1 MEAFYRDI
9 YRGDSLSEEELGH
22 LLARAED
29 WLKALER
36 RYRVTGDNH
45 SRKLAL
51 CALADALGYYEAA
64 QNGQGALRYASAGTV
79 SVSGKGI
86 YTQLDIRPEAQEREL
101 YRIAG
106 RYLEIYRGVTQ

>member
-1 MEAFYRDI
+1 MEDFYRQV
-9 YRGDSLSEEELGH
+9 YRGNSLTDEELGP
-22 LLARAED
+22 LLCRAED
-29 WLKALER
+29 WLTGLER
-36 RYRVTGDNH
+36 RYRVTGAAD

-51 CALADALGYYEAA
+51 CALADALGYYDAA

-86 YTQLDIRPEAQEREL
+86 YTQLDIRPEAREREL

-106 RYLEIYRGVTQ
+106 QYLDIYRGANA